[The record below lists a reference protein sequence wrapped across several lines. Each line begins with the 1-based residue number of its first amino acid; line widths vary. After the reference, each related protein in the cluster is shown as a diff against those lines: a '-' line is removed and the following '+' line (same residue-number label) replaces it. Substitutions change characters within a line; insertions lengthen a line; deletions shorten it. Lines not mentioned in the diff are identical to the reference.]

1 MANVVVGVTG
11 GIAAYKSAA
20 LVRLFSEAGHSVQV
34 VATVNAT
41 RFIGTTTLEA
51 LSHNKVQIV
60 DPDLFTDVESVK
72 HVALAK
78 SADLIV
84 VAPATASFL
93 AKVTAGIADDL
104 LTTTVLT
111 ASCPV
116 ILAPAMHTEMWENP
130 ATQQN
135 ISTLRDR
142 GVHIVDPGVGR
153 LTGEDTGVGRLA
165 EPESILATASALLG
179 EKILDGVRVLVTT
192 GGTRERIDPA
202 RFVGNFSSG
211 KQGLAF
217 ARAALEMGASV
228 KVIAANVDKSLL
240 QGMDHLNVVSA
251 SDLLKSVNDAMGS
264 FDLLVMA
271 AAVAD
276 FSPSKVSDVKI
287 KRVVAGE
294 KIDISLTA
302 NPDIVAGLAERRRS
316 TGSGAVIVAF
326 AAESGDDLE
335 GLAKKKLQ
343 SKKCDF
349 VVANSISSGEVFG
362 SDQNSVLLVSDG
374 ESARFSGS
382 KLEVARAVLDI
393 VSSKVIRSPRGVS
406 K

>member
-78 SADLIV
+78 SAHLIV

-251 SDLLKSVNDAMGS
+251 SDLEKSVNDAMGS

-316 TGSGAVIVAF
+316 TGSGAVILAF

>member
-1 MANVVVGVTG
+1 LANVVVGVTG

-179 EKILDGVRVLVTT
+179 EKKLDGVRVLVTT